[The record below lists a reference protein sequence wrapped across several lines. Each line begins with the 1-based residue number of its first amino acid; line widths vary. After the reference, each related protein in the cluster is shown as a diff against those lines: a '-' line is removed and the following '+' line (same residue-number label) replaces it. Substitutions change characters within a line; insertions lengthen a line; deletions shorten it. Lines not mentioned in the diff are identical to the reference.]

1 MTHYAIVGAG
11 QVGRRLATSLVDSGA
26 TVDLISRS
34 GGSVAG
40 ARGVTADASDRQS
53 LFSATGEAEVIY
65 NCVNPPYHRWPTDW
79 PPIAGNLL
87 AAARGKTLV
96 TLSNLYGYGHVDSPM
111 TESTPLNATGVKG
124 SVRAQMW
131 RDALAAHEAG
141 DLQAVEVRA
150 SDYIGEGGD
159 QVTFG
164 ARVIPR
170 IAAGKSVQLLG
181 RTDEPHTWTYTGD
194 VAALLA
200 VVGTDDRAYG
210 RVWHVPSNAPRTQA
224 QVIADLAKEM
234 GVAIP
239 RVRTIG
245 ALQLRLAGLFSP
257 TIRELSEMLY
267 EFDRPFVMDS
277 SAAERTFGLQ
287 PTPWE
292 AVIQQT
298 VARNHESA

>member
-40 ARGVTADASDRQS
+40 ARGVSADASDRQS
-53 LFSATGEAEVIY
+53 LLSATGEADVIY

-96 TLSNLYGYGHVDSPM
+96 TLSNLYGYGPVEAPM
-111 TESTPLNATGVKG
+111 TESTPLSATGVKG
-124 SVRAQMW
+124 TVRAQMW

-141 DLQAVEVRA
+141 DLRAVEVRG

-170 IAAGKSVQLLG
+170 MAAGKSVQLLG

-210 RVWHVPSNAPRTQA
+210 RVWHVPSNAPRTQS
-224 QVIADLAKEM
+224 QVLADLAQEM
-234 GVAIP
+234 GVGVP
-239 RVRTIG
+239 RVRTIS
-245 ALQLRLAGLFSP
+245 ALQLRMAGLFSP

-277 SAAERTFGLQ
+277 SAAEQTFGLQ

-292 AVIQQT
+292 AVIEQT
-298 VARNHESA
+298 VARNLESA

>member
-1 MTHYAIVGAG
+1 MTHYSIVGAG
-11 QVGRRLATSLVDSGA
+11 QVGRRLATLLIDSGA
-26 TVDLISRS
+26 TVELISRS
-34 GGSVAG
+34 GASVAG
-40 ARGVTADASDRQS
+40 ARGVSADASDAQA
-53 LFSATGEAEVIY
+53 LLSATAEADVIY
-65 NCVNPPYHRWPTDW
+65 NCVNPAYHRWQTDW

-96 TLSNLYGYGHVDSPM
+96 TLSNLYGYGPVDAPM
-111 TESTPLNATGVKG
+111 TESTPLAATTRKG
-124 SVRAQMW
+124 AVRAQMW
-131 RDALAAHEAG
+131 RDALAAHDAG
-141 DLQAVEVRA
+141 DLRAVEVRG
-150 SDYIGEGGD
+150 SDYIGEAGD

-170 IAAGKSVQLLG
+170 MAAGKSVQLLG

-200 VVGTDDRAYG
+200 AV
-210 RVWHVPSNAPRTQA
+210 APRTQA
-224 QVIADLAKEM
+224 QVLADLAKEM
-234 GVAIP
+234 GVDVP

-245 ALQLRLAGLFSP
+245 AVQLRMAGLFSP

-277 SAAERTFGLQ
+277 SAAEQTFGLA

-292 AVIQQT
+292 VVVEQT
-298 VARNHESA
+298 VARNLEHEAV